1 MLLLTNLLLATAIGP
16 IADTTLTVRKGQ
28 RLEVSSHAG
37 SITIRTW
44 NRDVVKVEGETGRR
58 GEIEVDAG
66 ATTISVEASS
76 RHGGPGD
83 ADIVITMPVW
93 MAVEA
98 DGVETDI
105 TIEGCRC
112 AITAETVNGD
122 ITVRGGEGS
131 VDLQTVEGSVTV
143 SDVNGRLSA
152 ESVNDD
158 VTVSQVNGEV
168 RAETVNGDII
178 LDAIT
183 SSGVDASTVNGDIR
197 YVGTIQSGGHYDFST
212 HQGDLTIAIPEN
224 TGASITVNTFDGSF
238 ESDFPVTMSG
248 RNQRKKFSF
257 TLGNGSARMTLESFG
272 GDIRIV
278 RPGSRALKSKGE

>member
-66 ATTISVEASS
+66 ATTISVEASN

-112 AITAETVNGD
+112 AITAENLPGSIQEQLLALQE
-122 ITVRGGEGS
+122 ITLAAGKGGHVRLRHG
-131 VDLQTVEGSVTV
+131 VTI
-143 SDVNGRLSA
+143 RHILHWA
-152 ESVNDD
+152 
-158 VTVSQVNGEV
+158 SQK
-168 RAETVNGDII
+168 
-178 LDAIT
+178 
-183 SSGVDASTVNGDIR
+183 SIR
-197 YVGTIQSGGHYDFST
+197 YAVIYGPDSGFK
-212 HQGDLTIAIPEN
+212 
-224 TGASITVNTFDGSF
+224 V
-238 ESDFPVTMSG
+238 
-248 RNQRKKFSF
+248 
-257 TLGNGSARMTLESFG
+257 
-272 GDIRIV
+272 
-278 RPGSRALKSKGE
+278 